1 MNTAF
6 LLGCAVFFISC
17 EEDIAKANAANKKT
31 NFPSQVIN
39 NANIVQRDS
48 GMVKIRATVPLLEK
62 FELIDSPYV
71 LAKKGINID
80 FYDKKNPKKPGNIKA
95 NYAKFYELK
104 KLYEARGKVRIK
116 TNENQLFAMESVY
129 WDQAK
134 REIYT
139 KDTVYVTD
147 KDGNTLV
154 GVDGMRAKDDFSSYI
169 FYNNSG
175 TFDGNKLP
183 NKQK

>member
-1 MNTAF
+1 
-6 LLGCAVFFISC
+6 
-17 EEDIAKANAANKKT
+17 
-31 NFPSQVIN
+31 
-39 NANIVQRDS
+39 
-48 GMVKIRATVPLLEK
+48 
-62 FELIDSPYV
+62 
-71 LAKKGINID
+71 
-80 FYDKKNPKKPGNIKA
+80 
-95 NYAKFYELK
+95 
-104 KLYEARGKVRIK
+104 
-116 TNENQLFAMESVY
+116 MESVY